1 MIVFLW
7 DVPVPGG
14 TARGITDDDTRARQ
28 AAEAWLRAG
37 ADSAR
42 VERATLRHGGAWL
55 TDGYQRTGSGWTA
68 RIRDGRITWARFS
81 APALERAAS

>member
-1 MIVFLW
+1 VIVFLW
-7 DVPVPGG
+7 DVPTSGG
-14 TARGITDDDTRARQ
+14 TARGITDDEARARQ

-55 TDGYQRTGSGWTA
+55 TDGYHRTGSGWTA
-68 RIRDGRITWARFS
+68 RARDGRIKWVAFS
-81 APALERAAS
+81 AAALERAAS